1 MRRPR
6 FLDPSRAPVPWAAQL
21 NSVRAHAS
29 CVAPPLTLL
38 LVHTPLILNR
48 HVYVCITCTSILM
61 HIHTLFLS
69 YPVPRPPSLP
79 PSLAPSQGVGARGQ
93 PDGGVRDGGV
103 REEQPLLHRVRHVG
117 AGAIP
122 GHLAGESIIF
132 NEATS
137 HVHRE
142 MKRFTHGYHTET

>member
-1 MRRPR
+1 MRHPR

-61 HIHTLFLS
+61 HIHFS
-69 YPVPRPPSLP
+69 YPTRSPVLPLSLP
-79 PSLAPSQGVGARGQ
+79 LSLLRKASAHEVNPTVGFAMEGFEKNNLSFTVFDMSGQGRY
-93 PDGGVRDGGV
+93 RDIW
-103 REEQPLLHRVRHVG
+103 QASL
-117 AGAIP
+117 
-122 GHLAGESIIF
+122 
-132 NEATS
+132 
-137 HVHRE
+137 
-142 MKRFTHGYHTET
+142 